1 MAMRTCTGCGEEK
14 PLTAEYF
21 YRDRRSVSGYCSGC
35 KICCLAYRQ
44 KNSERERARVKKWR
58 EENPD
63 YRKTYYAVNREKELA
78 QRKKRREENPEKF
91 RARGKKWR
99 EENRE
104 KVRANDKKYRE
115 ENREKVR
122 ARWKKWREKNPQ
134 YERNRR
140 CTDPTYKLH
149 HNLRAGLCCCLRGK
163 AKKSYTLEYIG
174 LDAEQV
180 WEHLE
185 SKFTDGMT
193 RENYGEWHI
202 DHIRP
207 LCSFDFDQFKQGSEE
222 YENLIHEAWHY
233 TNLQPLWA
241 KDNRSKSGK
250 WEAEEGVELGV
261 E

>member
-1 MAMRTCTGCGEEK
+1 MAMKTCTGCGEEK

-21 YRDRRSVSGYCSGC
+21 YRDRRSVSRYESSC
-35 KICCLAYRQ
+35 KICR
-44 KNSERERARVKKWR
+44 SKKAKRWR
-58 EENPD
+58 EENPEEA
-63 YRKTYYAVNREKELA
+63 YAR
-78 QRKKRREENPEKF
+78 Q
-91 RARGKKWR
+91 KKWR

-104 KVRANDKKYRE
+104 KVRDYSRKYWKKVYEKNPEKARAQRRKWREENIEKKRAHDKKYRE

-122 ARWKKWREKNPQ
+122 ARWKKWREKNPH

-149 HNLRAGLCCCLRGK
+149 HNLRAGLCRCLRGK
-163 AKKSYTLEYIG
+163 AKKSYTLEYID

-185 SKFTDGMT
+185 SKFMDGMT
-193 RENYGEWHI
+193 RENYGKWHV

-207 LCSFDFDQFKQGSEE
+207 LCSFDFDQFEQGSEE

-241 KDNRSKSGK
+241 KDNLSKSGK
-250 WEAEEGVELGV
+250 WEAEEGVGLGV
-261 E
+261 Q